1 MSDQVTTNSEAL
13 RLFFTEDIYLL
24 KQEVL
29 SLPEQVLESE
39 IVVEVET
46 LHQAPADKA
55 IPEVTTTIP
64 KLEDSLKP
72 TPAEEKVMFN
82 YLGKNQRQILILV
95 NDAQNQV
102 STEQGRELL
111 RKLVKAIELTAND
124 FALLNFA
131 NHSSANY
138 TTLNSYFSSKVMF
151 VFGVTPAQLGL
162 GDFPQNSLVHHEST
176 RLIFSSDL
184 HTLDGDPQAKK
195 TLWGSL
201 KQLTF

>member
-29 SLPEQVLESE
+29 NLTEQVLVSTASE
-39 IVVEVET
+39 VQKV
-46 LHQAPADKA
+46 LQAPEVKVN
-55 IPEVTTTIP
+55 PEMATTVP
-64 KLEDSLKP
+64 KVEDSLKP
-72 TPAEEKVMFN
+72 AVQEEKVMFN

-124 FALLNFA
+124 FALVNFA
-131 NHSSANY
+131 NHSSANFA
-138 TTLNSYFSSKVMF
+138 TLSTFFSSKIMF
-151 VFGVTPAQLGL
+151 VFGVTPAALGL
-162 GDFPQNSLVHHEST
+162 GDFPLNSLVHYEST

-184 HTLDGDPQAKK
+184 HTLDGDPHAKK